1 MSLWLQLLNRF
12 QMEIDFTLDK
22 TISQVIILYANF
34 IPKNIMVCM
43 GFAKNQNNCRQ
54 QLVRNK
60 VNCYIVFMSMIFCAL
75 IGERTIFRS
84 RLRRSLLRAKA
95 KALESRVR
103 PSVQFIK
110 STTACFCS
118 MIFNLMNYLIIL
130 SYFPQVEGHN
140 SQ

>member
-1 MSLWLQLLNRF
+1 
-12 QMEIDFTLDK
+12 
-22 TISQVIILYANF
+22 
-34 IPKNIMVCM
+34 MVCM

-103 PSVQFIK
+103 PSV
-110 STTACFCS
+110 
-118 MIFNLMNYLIIL
+118 
-130 SYFPQVEGHN
+130 
-140 SQ
+140 